1 MNRAPAHLEWKL
13 RFFELSVGQI
23 AAVFVGV
30 IVAFVWAR
38 YVSPLHGL
46 WGAASAVYVAAV
58 PTVPVVIASQSDL
71 DLTGLAVGAL
81 RWRRTDARFVPEDG
95 RERAGGYLVAFE
107 QTATGT
113 AGAEAGAEVDLLLW
127 SDEEVP

>member
-1 MNRAPAHLEWKL
+1 MNRAPAHLGWKL

-23 AAVFVGV
+23 AAVLVGV

-46 WGAASAVYVAAV
+46 WGAASAMYVAAV
-58 PTVPVVIASQSDL
+58 PAVPVVIASQSDL

-81 RWRRTDARFVPEDG
+81 RWRRTDGRFVPEDG
-95 RERAGGYLVAFE
+95 RERAGGYVVASE
-107 QTATGT
+107 QTATATG
-113 AGAEAGAEVDLLLW
+113 AGAGVDLLLW